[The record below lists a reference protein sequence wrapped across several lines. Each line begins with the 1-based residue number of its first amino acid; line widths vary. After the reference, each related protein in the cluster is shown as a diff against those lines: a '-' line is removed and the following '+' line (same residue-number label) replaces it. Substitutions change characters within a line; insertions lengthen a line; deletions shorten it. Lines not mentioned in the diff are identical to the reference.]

1 MKKYLGT
8 LIILASLALPFS
20 PARADD
26 ALVVTALNMRSGPH
40 SSLPVVTTLRR
51 NERVELLGCV
61 QNYEW
66 CEVRTSADDYGWVS
80 SYYLRGLRGN
90 NSYALIDDYGR
101 PYSQTT
107 IIIYRPRQYWD
118 DHYRNRDFY
127 RDRDRWFRDSDSRG
141 GGRGR
146 GRDDDDDHH
155 DDHHGGWDDS
165 GHHGGWDNSGHHGNH
180 SGRPTRPSRPAEP
193 AKELKYKPMEMPSR
207 KAYNPLCPMGQ
218 KTC

>member
-1 MKKYLGT
+1 MKKYLYTMILFMG
-8 LIILASLALPFS
+8 LIVPLS
-20 PARADD
+20 PAKADQ
-26 ALVVTALNMRSGPH
+26 ALVVTTMNMRSGPH

-66 CEVRTSADDYGWVS
+66 CEVRNSAEDYGWVS
-80 SYYLRGLRGN
+80 SYYLRGVRGN
-90 NSYALIDDYGR
+90 NTYALIDDYGR

-118 DHYRNRDFY
+118 DHYRGRDFY
-127 RDRDRWFRDSDSRG
+127 RDRDKWFRDAD
-141 GGRGR
+141 GRGH
-146 GRDDDDDHH
+146 GRNDDDDDDHH
-155 DDHHGGWDDS
+155 GGWEDS
-165 GHHGGWDNSGHHGNH
+165 GHHGDH
-180 SGRPTRPSRPAEP
+180 SGRPTRPPKPAEP